1 MKRISS
7 AAMLC
12 LLLLFAGSAAAQE
25 QRGSIEG
32 IVKDTSG
39 AVLPGVTVEARS
51 TGGVVVTATS
61 DRDGAFRFPAVAPGD
76 YDVTASLAGFNSRK
90 FDRVQVLL
98 GQIKTLQFVLSVAGV
113 AETVQVTAESPLVD
127 VRQSARATSIRTE
140 QVDLL
145 PKGRDYTNLVTQIA
159 GANQET
165 NKLGGISIDG
175 ASAGENRYLVD
186 GAETT
191 NLRNGTQAT
200 LILPDFVEE
209 IQVKSSGYAAEYGG
223 ATGGVIS
230 MITKSGTNQWHG
242 NGLFYFEG
250 SALQADTIDSAG
262 GGTTSGNPQ
271 ILRLQLGN
279 SDLAEVVKFKG
290 DSYRRAELGF
300 SLGGPL
306 LKDKTWFYAAY
317 QPTLRQYERTTPA
330 RTTGEAVTTVSKRPR
345 QFFSAN
351 NTTQI
356 GSNLRTRVVYN
367 NSWSKEDGQLVNIN
381 GTDPIG
387 TNYATG
393 TTYPNWTMSGSAD
406 WVATSNFYM
415 GFRGAYYT
423 SDIQNFGIPSVDR
436 YLFVTTN
443 TGLAGVPADLVR
455 ATGFSSVPTI
465 TASKFDKQKRLAFQ
479 VDGTVYG
486 NFAGRHTIK
495 GGLQVDQRGNDV
507 LSGEQGNLIRLYWG
521 RAFSGQQGP
530 FGYYRV
536 RTNGVNPQLGFIT
549 EGNVSTNLYGLF
561 IQDDWTLNNRL
572 TVNLGLR
579 TESERVPAFA
589 AGPGIPTNGI
599 EFPFADKLG
608 PRAGFAWDV
617 KGDGRWKAYGSWGIF
632 YDIFK
637 FELPR
642 GSFGGDKWLEY
653 FYTLDTPNWNTLGDA
668 ANCPPA
674 CPGTLL
680 AGPIDFR
687 RPSFGSDAIDPNLK
701 PMKSQEASFGLE
713 HQLSPVL
720 AVSTRYIRK
729 WLDRAV
735 EDTGSLDAA
744 GNEVYIIA
752 NPGFGLTELAFVDPN
767 VPLPKAKRQYDAV
780 EFAITKN
787 LSNNYFL
794 RASYLYSR
802 LWGNYSGLSQSDEN
816 GRTSPNVGRAF
827 DYPLMS
833 FDQNA
838 KPVYGLL
845 GTDRPHQ
852 LKVQAIYQPVS
863 GLTLGVYQN
872 VSSGIPRTRELAW
885 NPSSQYPLQYLGRAS
900 DGRIATYTQTD
911 FLVQQEFKL
920 AGDKRIQISLNVL
933 NLFNQ
938 KNPVNY
944 FPTENAAGT
953 SINFNERAFYLGQ
966 TPNFETLKAQQGV
979 PTDPRFLQN
988 NAWQTPLNAR
998 FGVKFLF

>member
-1 MKRISS
+1 MNTRIW
-7 AAMLC
+7 AATLC
-12 LLLLFAGSAAAQE
+12 ALLLAGSAAAQE

-32 IVKDTSG
+32 TVQDTSG

-51 TGGVVVTATS
+51 MGGAVVTATT

-76 YDVTASLAGFNSRK
+76 YEVTASLTGFTPQK
-90 FDRVQVLL
+90 FERVQVLL
-98 GQIKTLQFVLSVAGV
+98 GQIKTLQFELSVAGV
-113 AETVQVTAESPLVD
+113 AETVQVTADSPLVD

-191 NLRNGTQAT
+191 NLRSGTQAT

-250 SALQADTIDSAG
+250 SALQADTIDAAG
-262 GGTTSGNPQ
+262 GGTASGNPQ
-271 ILRLQLGN
+271 ILRLRLDN
-279 SDLAEVVKFKG
+279 SELAERVTFKG
-290 DSYRRAELGF
+290 DRYRRAELGF

-306 LKDKTWFYAAY
+306 LKDKSWFYAAY
-317 QPTLRQYERTTPA
+317 QPTLRQYERTA
-330 RTTGEAVTTVSKRPR
+330 NSMMTGQPVTTVSKRPR
-345 QFFSAN
+345 QFLTVN
-351 NTTQI
+351 NTAQI
-356 GSNLRTRVVYN
+356 GSKLRTRVVYN
-367 NSWSKEDGQLVNIN
+367 NSWSKDDGQLVNIN
-381 GTDPIG
+381 GTDPVG
-387 TNYATG
+387 SNYATG
-393 TTYPNWTMSGSAD
+393 NTYPNWTVSGSAD

-423 SDIQNFGIPSVDR
+423 SDIRSFGIPAVDR
-436 YLFVTTN
+436 YWFPSTTN
-443 TGLAGVPADLVR
+443 AGMPGVPADLVR

-465 TASKFDKQKRLAFQ
+465 TATTFDKQKRLAFQ

-521 RAFSGQQGP
+521 RAFSGQQGA

-549 EGNVSTNLYGLF
+549 QGDVSTNLYGLF
-561 IQDDWTLNNRL
+561 IQDDWTVNNRV

-589 AGPGIPTNGI
+589 AGPDIPTNAI
-599 EFPFADKLG
+599 EFPFGDKLG

-668 ANCPPA
+668 PNCPPA
-674 CPGTLL
+674 CPGRLL

-687 RPSFGSDAIDPNLK
+687 RPSFGADAIDPNLK

-713 HQLSPVL
+713 HQLSPVI
-720 AVSTRYIRK
+720 AVSARYIRK

-780 EFAITKN
+780 ELAITKN
-787 LSNNYFL
+787 LANRTFL
-794 RASYLYSR
+794 RASYLWSR

-838 KPVYGLL
+838 RPVYGLL

-852 LKVQAIYQPVS
+852 VKVQAIYQPTS

-911 FLVQQEFKL
+911 LLVQQEFAL
-920 AGDKRIQISLNVL
+920 AGKRIQISLNVL

-944 FPTENAAGT
+944 FATENAGGT

-966 TPNFETLKAQQGV
+966 TPDFQTLKAQQGV
-979 PTDPRFLQN
+979 PTDPRFLQD

-998 FGVKFLF
+998 IGVKFLF

>member
-1 MKRISS
+1 MNMRTW
-7 AAMLC
+7 AAMLAV
-12 LLLLFAGSAAAQE
+12 LLLAGSAAAQE

-32 IVKDTSG
+32 TVKDTSG

-51 TGGVVVTATS
+51 AAGVAVGAVTDS
-61 DRDGAFRFPAVAPGD
+61 DGRFRFPALAPGD
-76 YDVTASLAGFNSRK
+76 YDVIASLTGFNPQK
-90 FDRVQVLL
+90 YERVQVLL
-98 GQIKTLQFVLSVAGV
+98 GQIKTLQFSLSVAGI

-250 SALQADTIDSAG
+250 TALQADTIDSAG
-262 GGTTSGNPQ
+262 GGSASGNPQ
-271 ILRLQLGN
+271 VLRLRLDN
-279 SDLAEVVKFKG
+279 SDLAEVVKFPADK
-290 DSYRRAELGF
+290 YRRAELGF

-306 LKDKTWFYAAY
+306 LNDRSWFYAAY
-317 QPTLRQYERTTPA
+317 QPTFRQYERTATAEGAP
-330 RTTGEAVTTVSKRPR
+330 VTTVSKRPR
-345 QFFSAN
+345 QFLTVN
-351 NTTQI
+351 NTAQI
-356 GSNLRTRVVYN
+356 GSKLRTRLAYN
-367 NSWSKEDGQLVNIN
+367 NTWSKDDGQLVNIN
-381 GTDPIG
+381 GTDFGG

-393 TTYPNWTMSGSAD
+393 TKYPNWTVSGSAD
-406 WVATSNFYM
+406 WVASSQFYI
-415 GFRGAYYT
+415 GARGAYYT
-423 SDIQNFGIPSVDR
+423 SNIQSFGIPSVDR
-436 YLFVTTN
+436 YLFATTN
-443 TGLAGVPADLVR
+443 TGIAGVPNSLVR
-455 ATGFSSVPTI
+455 PTGFYNVPTN
-465 TASKFDKQKRLAFQ
+465 TSTTFDKQTRLAFQ
-479 VDGTVYG
+479 IDGTVYQ
-486 NFAGRHTIK
+486 NFAGQHTIK
-495 GGLQVDQRGNDV
+495 SGLQVDRRGNDV
-507 LSGEQGNLIRLYWG
+507 QSAELGNLIRLFWG
-521 RAFSGQQGP
+521 RSFSGQRGP

-536 RTNGVNPQLGFIT
+536 RSNGVNPERGFMT
-549 EGNVSTNLYGLF
+549 SGNVSTNLYGLF
-561 IQDDWTLNNRL
+561 VQDDWRLSDRL
-572 TVNLGLR
+572 TLNLGLR

-589 AGPGIPTNGI
+589 AGPDIPTNAI
-599 EFPFADKLG
+599 EFPFGDKLA

-668 ANCPPA
+668 PNCPPA
-674 CPGTLL
+674 CPGSLL

-713 HQLSPVL
+713 HQLSPVI
-720 AVSTRYIRK
+720 AVSARYVRK

-752 NPGFGLTELAFVDPN
+752 NPGFGLTELAFVNPN
-767 VPLPKAKRQYDAV
+767 VALPKAKRQYDAV
-780 EFAITKN
+780 ELALTKN
-787 LSNNYFL
+787 LSNHTFL
-794 RASYLYSR
+794 RASYLWSR

-838 KPVYGLL
+838 QPVYGRL

-852 LKVQAIYQPVS
+852 VKVQAIYQPTS

-900 DGRIATYTQTD
+900 DGRLATYTQTD
-911 FLVQQEFKL
+911 LLVQQQFTLKGNK
-920 AGDKRIQISLNVL
+920 AIQVSLNVL

-944 FPTENAAGT
+944 FATENAQGT
-953 SINFNERAFYLGQ
+953 SINFDERAFYLGQ
-966 TPNFETLKAQQGV
+966 TPDFQTLKAQQKV

-998 FGVKFLF
+998 IGVKFLF